1 MARFISGAAASAH
14 RTHQAGAS
22 CAGSLHAH
30 RPCYLHLGLTGR
42 CRGRLYVASLRPR
55 LMGAPE
61 LGR

>member
-14 RTHQAGAS
+14 RTHQANAS
-22 CAGSLHAH
+22 CAGSPAAQ

-42 CRGRLYVASLRPR
+42 CRGRSYVSSLRQR

-61 LGR
+61 LGS

>member
-1 MARFISGAAASAH
+1 MARFISEAASSAH

-22 CAGSLHAH
+22 CAGSLGAQ

-42 CRGRLYVASLRPR
+42 CRGRSHVASLRLR

>member
-1 MARFISGAAASAH
+1 MARFISGAATSAH
-14 RTHQAGAS
+14 RTHQASAS
-22 CAGSLHAH
+22 CAGSLLAQ

-42 CRGRLYVASLRPR
+42 CRGRSYVASLRQR